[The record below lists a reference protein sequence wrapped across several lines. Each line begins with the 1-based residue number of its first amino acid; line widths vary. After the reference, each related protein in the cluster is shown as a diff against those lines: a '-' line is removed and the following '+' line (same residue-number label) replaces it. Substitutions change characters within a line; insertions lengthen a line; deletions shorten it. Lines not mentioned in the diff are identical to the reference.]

1 MENYILPKKQAI
13 IVFFVFAFGYFLSCL
28 LRAITATLSP
38 VLTSEF
44 NLLAAD
50 LGLLAGGY
58 FLGFACMQIPLGYL
72 LDKYGPKKI
81 VSSFLLIALV
91 GTGSFALAESF
102 SGLLVSRILI
112 GIGVSACLM
121 APLTGYRIWYAEN
134 QQQRA
139 NSWMLMIASLGF
151 LSSTLPVQLLLPS
164 FGWRWIFGGIAILIL
179 ISIFLMLV
187 FIPKWNLT
195 KNKKSEEPSNTGTL
209 SEVWKNRF
217 FISVIPM
224 GLFNYGGLMAIQT
237 LWAGPW
243 MTRVAGYT
251 PLQSATGL
259 FWINVTMLV
268 SFFLWGYFLPKI
280 SGIGFTAKRILKLGL
295 PISFSVM
302 LVIILLGP
310 KAGAFYITLFIL
322 SSIFLSVTQPAVGLS
337 FSGYSAGK
345 ALTSFNL
352 LIFAGTFIMQ
362 WLMGLVIDI
371 VKGMGHTEIFAFK
384 SAFSVF
390 LILSIISYIFF
401 LILNRKKYENKT

>member
-1 MENYILPKKQAI
+1 M
-13 IVFFVFAFGYFLSCL
+13 
-28 LRAITATLSP
+28 RAITATLSP

-112 GIGVSACLM
+112 GVGVSACLM

-195 KNKKSEEPSNTGTL
+195 KNKELEEPSNTGTL

-243 MTRVAGYT
+243 MIRVSGYT
-251 PLQSATGL
+251 PEESAKGL
-259 FWINVTMLV
+259 FMIYFFMLI
-268 SFFLWGYFLPKI
+268 SFLIWGYFVPKI
-280 SGIGFTAKRILKLGL
+280 SKNINDAIKLLKIGTPFSLIILGL
-295 PISFSVM
+295 
-302 LVIILLGP
+302 IIYLGP
-310 KAGAFYITLFIL
+310 DAGAIHWL
-322 SSIFLSVTQPAVGLS
+322 S
-337 FSGYSAGK
+337 
-345 ALTSFNL
+345 
-352 LIFAGTFIMQ
+352 LIHI
-362 WLMGLVIDI
+362 
-371 VKGMGHTEIFAFK
+371 
-384 SAFSVF
+384 
-390 LILSIISYIFF
+390 
-401 LILNRKKYENKT
+401 